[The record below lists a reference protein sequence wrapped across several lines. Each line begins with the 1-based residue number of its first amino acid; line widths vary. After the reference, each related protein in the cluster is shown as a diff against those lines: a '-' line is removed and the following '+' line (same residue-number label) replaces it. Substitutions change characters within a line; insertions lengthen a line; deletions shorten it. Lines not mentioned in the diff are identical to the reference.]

1 LINNIESAEENKNSK
16 DIRDSNEKASEIYN
30 IFQEYDLSLH
40 SVSLDEEDEEGV
52 DTMVGNKIKQ

>member
-1 LINNIESAEENKNSK
+1 LINNIESTEENKNSK